1 MNNKWLPK
9 WVSEIHETAIKN
21 GWTDHGDILED
32 ILDRDPDE
40 PVGYGVT
47 IYLYRKK
54 EEELMLGIESFNEY
68 KWVKVYFQSKGPI
81 LFEYSDDLN
90 HGYSISRK
98 IVSEKEFLEEIFNS
112 LK

>member
-21 GWTDHGDILED
+21 GWEDHGDILGS
-32 ILDRDPDE
+32 DPDE

-47 IYLYRKK
+47 IYLYKKK
-54 EEELMLGIESFNEY
+54 EKELMLGIESFNEY
-68 KWVKVYFQSKGPI
+68 KWVKVHFMSKGPI
-81 LFEYSDDLN
+81 LFEYSDDLD
-90 HGYSISRK
+90 HGYSVSRK

-112 LK
+112 LE